1 VGKYEWSE
9 VIIRINDRGELH
21 LFVEN
26 IKYYKIDYIHKEKSL
41 LKCGCIS
48 IKFLFIDNKFNA
60 RNKLKI
66 LYKGDWK

>member
-1 VGKYEWSE
+1 M
-9 VIIRINDRGELH
+9 H

-26 IKYYKIDYIHKEKSL
+26 IKYYKIDYIHKKKSL
-41 LKCGCIS
+41 LKCDCIS